1 MSKRFIIFITIII
14 SLALIGLIS
23 IQAYWIGNAINLK
36 EINFNRS
43 VNEAL
48 SQVVDKIERI
58 EIANQITQKR
68 NFYNR
73 GSSLIISIDSL
84 NYLYYKELEA
94 INRAS
99 VDKPIDQSFESV
111 TIRIAQNPDSIIDP
125 DQVSKQRLNEL
136 LRRKSLLINDVFE
149 DMFTFSHFQD
159 IENRI
164 DTCILDSLIT
174 LELLNKGIDTDYEY
188 GIFSPSRNRMVIE
201 KTGNYSK
208 KLLEN
213 NLAFILFPSDVFSNP
228 DYLMIYF
235 PHERKFLFKQL
246 SGILSI
252 SVFLILIIIVS
263 FLFTINFI
271 FKEKKFAE
279 MKTDFINNMTH
290 EFKTPIS
297 TIALACEALK
307 DKDLKMIKD
316 VSDSYISIVN
326 EENKRLGA
334 MAEKIL
340 QTAVLEK
347 GKLKLNK
354 EKIDIH
360 HIIFDV
366 IKNIGI
372 QVEINDGRIVKD
384 FRASNPV
391 IEADKV
397 HLTNVIFNLLE
408 NANKYSPIKPLITI
422 RTKNIP
428 GGIEVSV
435 KDNGVGINKS
445 DQKKIFDKL
454 YRVPTGDIHNFKGF
468 GLGLSYVK
476 AIVAKHGGTVT
487 LESEINVGSTFRV
500 FIPEK

>member
-1 MSKRFIIFITIII
+1 MSKKFIIFITIII
-14 SLALIGLIS
+14 SLALIGFIS
-23 IQAYWIGNAINLK
+23 IQAYWIGNAIKVK
-36 EINFNRS
+36 EINFDTS

-48 SQVVDKIERI
+48 SQVVDNIERI
-58 EIANQITQKR
+58 EIVNQIRQKR

-94 INRAS
+94 INRPPF
-99 VDKPIDQSFESV
+99 DKPAEETHEII
-111 TIRIAQNPDSIIDP
+111 TIQIEQKPDSIIDS
-125 DQVSKQRLNEL
+125 DHVSKQRLNEL
-136 LRRKSLLINDVFE
+136 LKRKSLLISDVFE

-174 LELLNKGIDTDYEY
+174 LELLKKGIDTDYEY
-188 GIFSPSRNRMVIE
+188 GIFSSSRNRMVIE

-208 KLLEN
+208 MLLEN
-213 NLAFILFPSDVFSNP
+213 NLSFILFPSDVFSDP

-235 PHERKFLFKQL
+235 PHERKFLSKQL
-246 SGILSI
+246 SGILTI
-252 SVFLILIIIVS
+252 SVFLILIIIIS

-307 DKDLKMIKD
+307 DKDLKMMKD

-354 EKIDIH
+354 EEINIH
-360 HIIFDV
+360 HIILDV

-408 NANKYSPIKPLITI
+408 NANKYSPTKPLITI

-435 KDNGVGINKS
+435 KDNGVGISKS

>member
-58 EIANQITQKR
+58 EIANQITQKT
-68 NFYNR
+68 NFSNR

-347 GKLKLNK
+347 GKLKLNT

-360 HIIFDV
+360 RIIFDV

>member
-360 HIIFDV
+360 RIIFDV

>member
-1 MSKRFIIFITIII
+1 
-14 SLALIGLIS
+14 
-23 IQAYWIGNAINLK
+23 
-36 EINFNRS
+36 
-43 VNEAL
+43 
-48 SQVVDKIERI
+48 
-58 EIANQITQKR
+58 
-68 NFYNR
+68 
-73 GSSLIISIDSL
+73 
-84 NYLYYKELEA
+84 
-94 INRAS
+94 
-99 VDKPIDQSFESV
+99 
-111 TIRIAQNPDSIIDP
+111 
-125 DQVSKQRLNEL
+125 
-136 LRRKSLLINDVFE
+136 
-149 DMFTFSHFQD
+149 MFTFSHFQD

-235 PHERKFLFKQL
+235 PHERNFLFKQL
-246 SGILSI
+246 SGILTI

-307 DKDLKMIKD
+307 DKDLKMMKD

-354 EKIDIH
+354 EEIDIH

-408 NANKYSPIKPLITI
+408 NANKYSPTKPLITI

-500 FIPEK
+500 FLPEK